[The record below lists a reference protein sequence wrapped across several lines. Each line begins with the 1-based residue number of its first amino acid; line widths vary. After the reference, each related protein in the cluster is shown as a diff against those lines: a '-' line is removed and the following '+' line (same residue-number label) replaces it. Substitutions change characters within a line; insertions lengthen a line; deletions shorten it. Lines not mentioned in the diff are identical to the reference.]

1 MASQPWV
8 LEGRRKA
15 ERGYGREG
23 ECEPHQD
30 SHIHESLRPGAHV
43 RAEMPSG
50 LPILI
55 ESLEQEHT
63 VLERDDIGIGLM
75 YQKESC
81 DCSITG
87 KGW

>member
-23 ECEPHQD
+23 EWEPHQD
-30 SHIHESLRPGAHV
+30 SHIHESLGPGAHV

-50 LPILI
+50 LPMRY
-55 ESLEQEHT
+55 T
-63 VLERDDIGIGLM
+63 DRVFGARTYRAGER
-75 YQKESC
+75 
-81 DCSITG
+81 
-87 KGW
+87 